1 MLYSSAV
8 FNYISFMKIY
18 LAGVGEWKTSARD
31 GGSETGSMTK
41 RGKQKLTTDTG
52 ASLTPDFRD

>member
-1 MLYSSAV
+1 
-8 FNYISFMKIY
+8 MKIY
-18 LAGVGEWKTSARD
+18 LAGVGEWRTSARD

-41 RGKQKLTTDTG
+41 KKGKQKLTTDTG